1 MTGPIPA
8 KLEGSLAGREET
20 VKFARKRWFA
30 YNGVHF
36 RSIYM
41 NEALYFHFLNTLPGC
56 GAKTIRAAVAHF
68 GSAEKAWRAP
78 ESDWSAIQTR
88 FNATG
93 LDSKRAGIDFE
104 SEQEKLRTAEIDIVP
119 FTDPNFPTLLHE
131 IPNPPAL
138 LYVRGTWRDWN
149 TVPCVALVG
158 SRDYS
163 PYGKQ
168 VTDALARQ
176 LSQAGI
182 IIVSGLAFGI
192 DSLAHEAALATDMP
206 TVAVLGGGIDD
217 AAIAPQSHLRLAHEV
232 IHQGALISEYAPGTK
247 PGAGTFPARN
257 RIIAGMTLGT
267 LVIEAKEESGSLITA
282 RLALDFN
289 REVFAVPG
297 SIFSPLSFGTNSL
310 LRQGAKLVTGVQD
323 ILNELQLEALPSQ
336 SEVETPQT
344 ISLSD
349 DEQKVLAT
357 LSQEALHIDR
367 VTEISRLET
376 TLVASILTKL
386 EMRGLVKNI
395 GSMQYIKI

>member
-1 MTGPIPA
+1 
-8 KLEGSLAGREET
+8 
-20 VKFARKRWFA
+20 
-30 YNGVHF
+30 
-36 RSIYM
+36 M
-41 NEALYFHFLNTLPGC
+41 NEALYFHLLNLIPGC

-68 GSAEKAWRAP
+68 GSAEKAWLAL
-78 ESDWSAIQTR
+78 ESEWHAVEGR
-88 FNATG
+88 FNPSG
-93 LDSKRAGIDFE
+93 LDSKRRSILPT
-104 SEQEKLRTAEIDIVP
+104 EQEKRLRAAQIDVIP
-119 FTDPNFPTLLHE
+119 FTDDGFPTLLHE

-149 TVPCVALVG
+149 TAPCIAVVG

-168 VTDALARQ
+168 VAEELSRA
-176 LSQAGI
+176 LSQAGVV
-182 IIVSGLAFGI
+182 IVSGLAFGI
-192 DSLAHEAALATDMP
+192 DSLAHEAALAADMP
-206 TVAVLGGGIDD
+206 TVAVLAGGIDD
-217 AAIAPQSHLRLAHEV
+217 TAIAPQSHLRLAHEV
-232 IHQGALISEYAPGTK
+232 MHQGALLSEYAPGTK

-336 SEVETPQT
+336 SEVEAPQT

-349 DEQKVLAT
+349 DEQKILAT